1 MAWFKGLLAK
11 VFGPKP
17 DLTPVND
24 VLPNNAPGGFL
35 YDVQY
40 IPGAAQNNALRNRS
54 ENDAALAQTQQE
66 HNDALNAYLAAT
78 GYPPAIRKQ
87 LGEDLEKKLAKW
99 NPKVDRSPRR
109 PLTPSS
115 SAISEIKINPDN
127 TIGIK
132 YGPNSK
138 SYTFRGA
145 NNIQD
150 AAKEVLALI
159 NSSSIGRELNTKIP
173 GTWGSRHRI

>member
-1 MAWFKGLLAK
+1 MGWFKGLLSR

-17 DLTPVND
+17 DLTPVDD
-24 VLPNNAPGGFL
+24 VLPNNAPQGFL
-35 YDVQY
+35 YDLKY
-40 IPGAAQNNALRNRS
+40 IPGAAQNNALRNWS
-54 ENDAALAQTQQE
+54 EQDAALAQSQKD
-66 HNDALNAYLAAT
+66 HNDALNAYLTAS

-87 LGEDLEKKLAKW
+87 LGQDLEKKLAKW
-99 NPKVDRSPRR
+99 NPKVDKSPRR

-138 SYTFRGA
+138 SYTFRGG
-145 NNIQD
+145 NTVQE
-150 AAKEVLALI
+150 AAIEVLKLI
-159 NSSSIGRELNTKIP
+159 NSSSLGRELSKNGGWMRT
-173 GTWGSRHRI
+173 HRI

>member
-35 YDVQY
+35 YDLKY
-40 IPGAAQNNALRNRS
+40 IPGAAQNNALRNRT
-54 ENDAALAQTQQE
+54 ENDAALAQAQQE
-66 HNDALNAYLAAT
+66 HNDALNAYLAAAD
-78 GYPPAIRKQ
+78 YPPAIRKQ
-87 LGEDLEKKLAKW
+87 LGQDLEKKLPKW

-115 SAISEIKINPDN
+115 SAISEIRINPDN

-138 SYTFRGA
+138 SYTFRGGSTV
-145 NNIQD
+145 QQ
-150 AAKEVLALI
+150 AAQEVLKLI
-159 NSSSIGRELNTKIP
+159 NSGSIGRELSKN
-173 GTWGSRHRI
+173 GSWMRAHRI